1 MEEGIES
8 VLTSSWGA
16 YYVGVYTM
24 DCQTARLQ
32 KDFNRVPQKRWAQRT
47 QSAIDIINAKD
58 IEKKKKE
65 ICDPNLF
72 NCNTTKDINGLVTT
86 RNEFPI
92 QMRKRYWTTNYWTL
106 SGQMGVSS
114 IL

>member
-32 KDFNRVPQKRWAQRT
+32 KDFNSVPQKRWAQRT

-58 IEKKKKE
+58 IEKKKKKYVTP
-65 ICDPNLF
+65 ICSTATQL
-72 NCNTTKDINGLVTT
+72 KI
-86 RNEFPI
+86 
-92 QMRKRYWTTNYWTL
+92 
-106 SGQMGVSS
+106 
-114 IL
+114 